1 MKPQSTWV
9 TAVYTLSLIS
19 IVSLFVVIALQIN
32 TSNTMKRQEEL
43 LSSMSR
49 DIKDFKGSVDKLVL
63 TGTVTLDD
71 IDDLEEL
78 EDDMKMSN
86 DSIISIEEIDSFVE
100 DKDIIIDEKIIVHTE
115 NSFTERKVGDHITLP
130 DIPTNTY
137 RCEPYL
143 RYNIETETW
152 ENAFVKGSHQNK
164 LNQVCQTDEE
174 TGIRYYTDKNGKK
187 WYCAALAGAFGIKI
201 GALYEFTLANGTVIP
216 VIQADYKHDITK
228 CRSDDFG
235 DEDINYDGEATISV
249 IEFVVDLN
257 AIPRSAYVYGTMSA
271 LDKFGGPY
279 GHGGNIVEVTYCGVN
294 TDFLGE

>member
-1 MKPQSTWV
+1 MKRQSIWV
-9 TAVYTLSLIS
+9 SALFS
-19 IVSLFVVIALQIN
+19 VSMVCILCLFIVIALQIN
-32 TSNTMKRQEEL
+32 AINKLDKQNKLLENMADTQNTLAEDHVIIKGIVPLIDKDEEE
-43 LSSMSR
+43 
-49 DIKDFKGSVDKLVL
+49 
-63 TGTVTLDD
+63 T
-71 IDDLEEL
+71 
-78 EDDMKMSN
+78 SN

-100 DKDIIIDEKIIVHTE
+100 DKDIIIDEKIVVHTE
-115 NSFTERKVGDHITLP
+115 NSFTEREVGDHITLP

-143 RYNIETETW
+143 RYNTETETW

-187 WYCAALAGAFGIKI
+187 WYCAALAGAFGVKI

-257 AIPRSAYVYGTMSA
+257 AIPRSVYVYGTMSA
-271 LDKFGGPY
+271 LDKFGGLY
-279 GHGGNIVEVTYCGVN
+279 GHSGNIIDIVYYGRN
-294 TDFLGE
+294 TDFLN